1 MSKSYSVTHLLLHQK
16 GSNVSIFKL
25 KGLMG
30 IGVFLVRHAQLDLG
44 GSEVCTSDK
53 AVACPCFRT
62 CFSDVSSV
70 GRLERRP
77 THSTKLSHVV
87 KFKFGS
93 ERPQDKEFP
102 DSQGQERFLYNM
114 ATYGNW
120 RLNNLTLHAHAGVTW
135 AVSATSVASAPQQNV
150 TMWEWKVELPA
161 RKYEV
166 WRGMKILQADLHQF
180 QATSSACDFWI
191 SILSIWPFVLD
202 ISWYIPVFSS
212 FNLC

>member
-1 MSKSYSVTHLLLHQK
+1 M
-16 GSNVSIFKL
+16 F
-25 KGLMG
+25 
-30 IGVFLVRHAQLDLG
+30 
-44 GSEVCTSDK
+44 
-53 AVACPCFRT
+53 FRDT
-62 CFSDVSSV
+62 ELTV

-150 TMWEWKVELPA
+150 
-161 RKYEV
+161 
-166 WRGMKILQADLHQF
+166 GMKGRTTYCKKIWGWREMKIRLQDLHQF
-180 QATSSACDFWI
+180 QATSPSACDFWI

-202 ISWYIPVFSS
+202 ISQFLLVSTYVRGAHIPMSTSIPSPSHLHSKCGSATRRGQCGLPWAVQLEKL
-212 FNLC
+212 NI